1 MKDRDFNV
9 IVDNIQCGH
18 GDASCTKSI
27 SIDIQ
32 GLNIKL
38 DHNHQLFINGREI
51 TTLPYVTPEI
61 KVTMV
66 SSLFMQVSSQKGII
80 GCILP

>member
-1 MKDRDFNV
+1 MKDRDFSV

-18 GDASCTKSI
+18 GEASCTKSI
-27 SIDIQ
+27 SVDIN

-51 TTLPYVTPEI
+51 TNLPYTGPGITVN
-61 KVTMV
+61 MV
-66 SSLFMQVSSQKGII
+66 SSLFMQVSVKIMNWT
-80 GCILP
+80 